1 MSKLII
7 YSVISIFRGWKFT
20 KGIDDMETECGLDD
34 LAHDIVLDNSEGDGK
49 EVIRKLLED
58 TSARTFISIN

>member
-1 MSKLII
+1 
-7 YSVISIFRGWKFT
+7 
-20 KGIDDMETECGLDD
+20 METECGLDD

-58 TSARTFISIN
+58 TSARTFL